1 MKGCYKTQPLD
12 KPKYTTKAMKYTLG
26 DRIAINLNNNLC
38 QIDDLKSWKQNHLSL
53 KGKQEEGKFRV
64 LYSFLS
70 TSPSSCSD
78 IDPVGLF

>member
-1 MKGCYKTQPLD
+1 MIWN
-12 KPKYTTKAMKYTLG
+12 LG
-26 DRIAINLNNNLC
+26 G
-38 QIDDLKSWKQNHLSL
+38 KQNQHSL

-78 IDPVGLF
+78 IDPVGLFDLITAYWQNEESELVHY